1 MSAIGINVSDR
12 DTVNGWESLQP
23 ERVNRA
29 KAAYLEA
36 QEAAQEAWR
45 RYTELVDSWI
55 AVGNYEAM
63 EREAE
68 KCEASDRK
76 VDVLYHQMHCPHN
89 AVEWEGRAYGYQGEA
104 GDTYRPICQ
113 DCGAIL

>member
-36 QEAAQEAWR
+36 LEESQDAWR

-68 KCEASDRK
+68 KCEALDRK
-76 VDVLYHQMHCPHN
+76 VDVLYHQMHCRHN
-89 AVEWEGRAYGYQGEA
+89 AVEWEGRAYGYTGEA
-104 GDTYRPICQ
+104 ADSYRPVCS

>member
-12 DTVNGWESLQP
+12 DTVNGWESLKP
-23 ERVNRA
+23 ERVSKA
-29 KAAYLEA
+29 KAAYLDA
-36 QEAAQEAWR
+36 QETAQDAWR

-68 KCEASDRK
+68 KCEALDRK
-76 VDVLYHQMHCPHN
+76 VDVLYHQMHCRHN
-89 AVEWEGRAYGYQGEA
+89 AVEWEGQIHSYQGEA
-104 GDTYRPICQ
+104 DDNIRPVCH